1 MILATRGHPK
11 NLGERECAERLSSPA
26 RRWRAT
32 RRPGAGRNF
41 SYCSPKQRAIGPEV
55 TLSKPLSL
63 ALPDGAAA
71 VTLDIAIGP
80 LAALDARPS
89 QENEH
94 GRALTTALLVPG
106 FTGSKEDFLPVLGAL
121 AASGR
126 RVVAYDQR
134 GQYESKGPE
143 DPAAYTC
150 TALADEL
157 LAVIDALGGP
167 VHLVGHSF
175 GGLVAR
181 DALIKRPEVARSLTL
196 LDSGPAALGGQRR
209 MWLELMAPVINDSGL
224 AGVYAAME
232 ALNASDEKMQSL
244 PQATRDFLKKR
255 FLSQSATCVL
265 VSGQAVLE
273 EPDRVDEL
281 RAAYPGPILVAWGE
295 HDDAWSPAEQED
307 MANRLGV
314 PFEVIPD
321 AVHSP
326 AVENPD
332 ATAKVLSAFWAANE

>member
-1 MILATRGHPK
+1 
-11 NLGERECAERLSSPA
+11 
-26 RRWRAT
+26 
-32 RRPGAGRNF
+32 
-41 SYCSPKQRAIGPEV
+41 
-55 TLSKPLSL
+55 
-63 ALPDGAAA
+63 
-71 VTLDIAIGP
+71 
-80 LAALDARPS
+80 
-89 QENEH
+89 
-94 GRALTTALLVPG
+94 VPG
-106 FTGSKEDFLPVLGAL
+106 FTGSKEDFLPVLGPL

-134 GQYESKGPE
+134 GQYESRGPE

-150 TALADEL
+150 PALADEL
-157 LAVIDALGGP
+157 LAVIDAIGGP

-181 DALIKRPEVARSLTL
+181 DALIKQPGAARTLTL

-209 MWLELMAPVINDSGL
+209 AWLELMAPVINDVGL
-224 AGVYAAME
+224 EGVYAAME
-232 ALNASDEKMQSL
+232 ALQAEDPKTQSL

-265 VSGQAVLE
+265 VSGAAVLE

-307 MANRLGV
+307 MARRLGV
-314 PFEVIPD
+314 PYEVIPD
-321 AVHSP
+321 AIHSP
-326 AVENPD
+326 AVENPEV
-332 ATAKVLSAFWAANE
+332 TAKVLTEFWAAHE